1 MSKQENETIR
11 LNKYLAMCGV
21 CSRREADRLIDEGK
35 VSINGKAARMGQ
47 VVCEADVV
55 CVDGKRVTGQEKKV
69 VLAYYKPIGVTCSE
83 KDEHAEKLVKDMI
96 DYPIRVTYAG
106 RLDRDSEGLLLL
118 SNDGDLIQ
126 AMMKSSNNHEKEY
139 VVSVYEKLTDEF
151 LEKMSNG
158 VFLEDLNV
166 TTKPCKVEQ
175 MGERKFR
182 IILTQGFNRQ
192 IRRMCRAFD
201 YHVRAL
207 KRVRV
212 MSVTLA
218 GLRQGE
224 YRELNQKETD
234 KLYQACG
241 LRRG

>member
-1 MSKQENETIR
+1 
-11 LNKYLAMCGV
+11 
-21 CSRREADRLIDEGK
+21 
-35 VSINGKAARMGQ
+35 
-47 VVCEADVV
+47 
-55 CVDGKRVTGQEKKV
+55 
-69 VLAYYKPIGVTCSE
+69 
-83 KDEHAEKLVKDMI
+83 
-96 DYPIRVTYAG
+96 
-106 RLDRDSEGLLLL
+106 
-118 SNDGDLIQ
+118 
-126 AMMKSSNNHEKEY
+126 MKGSNNHEKEY

-151 LEKMSNG
+151 LQKMRDG
-158 VFLEDLNV
+158 VFLEELNV

-224 YRELNQKETD
+224 YRELNQK
-234 KLYQACG
+234 
-241 LRRG
+241 

>member
-126 AMMKSSNNHEKEY
+126 AMMKGSNNHEKEY

-151 LEKMSNG
+151 LEKMRNG
-158 VFLEDLNV
+158 VFLEELNV

-192 IRRMCRAFD
+192 IRRMCRAHD

>member
-151 LEKMSNG
+151 LEKMRNG
-158 VFLEDLNV
+158 VFLEELNV

-192 IRRMCRAFD
+192 IRRMCRAYD

-224 YRELNQKETD
+224 YRELNQKEMD

-241 LRRG
+241 IRRG